1 MEGKGSKK
9 CCSYTTIFYIYI
21 IVFIRHHEFI
31 PERDR
36 DREKEEKRSKD
47 RNITWEIKEQNI
59 MNPCKNLKF
68 HNTVS
73 VSVSL

>member
-36 DREKEEKRSKD
+36 DREKEETSKLWSCFFMTQQVLEFPD
-47 RNITWEIKEQNI
+47 
-59 MNPCKNLKF
+59 PHLLF
-68 HNTVS
+68 VS
-73 VSVSL
+73 D